1 VKNSGRCAVILLVLI
16 SVVLAATSCAPAPP
30 SLTPREREIL
40 KYIVLGQTNPRIA
53 GALSLS
59 VKTVEWHRAN
69 LMRKL
74 GVHTVADL
82 VRYALRHGLIEDN
95 E

>member
-1 VKNSGRCAVILLVLI
+1 VKNSGRGA
-16 SVVLAATSCAPAPP
+16 VVLAATSCASAPQ
-30 SLTPREREIL
+30 SLMPRERETL
-40 KYIVLGQTNPRIA
+40 KYIVLGQTNPRIS
-53 GALSLS
+53 GTLSPS

-74 GVHTVADL
+74 DMHTIVDL
-82 VRYALRHGLIEDN
+82 VRYALRDGLIEDN